1 MTGRYLMILAAVVL
15 GVLQERGQVEGVS
28 VSQLMKLIKVSP
40 KVDLFSAVAKPL
52 SVGTFKPEVKPA
64 QTGIQFA
71 GSMAL
76 ESKTLYPYITAI
88 HQNINDKKIPPY
100 MFQVAKQFWPYY
112 FKALNLPTPK
122 AVSFEESLTSAKG
135 GITGRYDCFV
145 DFSPEQKQ
153 SDILADF
160 KYTTLAGPMSPG
172 YAFQLLEYQKL
183 LGNTDPTRLML
194 MVLRSKENHETEMD
208 VLEYV
213 PNKEFFEKFMKAK
226 SVEEDIALFNAEYK
240 RKRRSFISR
249 LIKMITIQQ

>member
-1 MTGRYLMILAAVVL
+1 MNGRCLVILAAVVL
-15 GVLQERGQVEGVS
+15 SILQEQRQVEGIS
-28 VSQLMKLIKVSP
+28 VTELRKLIKVSP
-40 KVDLFSAVAKPL
+40 KLNLFSTVTKPV
-52 SVGTFKPEVKPA
+52 SVGTFKPAVTPA
-64 QTGIQFA
+64 QTGMQFA

-76 ESKTLYPYITAI
+76 ESKVLYPDITAI

-122 AVSFEESLTSAKG
+122 AVSFEESLKSVKE

-213 PNKEFFEKFMKAK
+213 PNKEFFEKFMKAT
-226 SVEEDIALFNAEYK
+226 SGEEEVALFNEEYK
-240 RKRRSFISR
+240 KKRRSFISR
-249 LIKMITIQQ
+249 LRW